1 MAFLLTKLGG
11 AMIFLIV
18 LAAMP
23 LCTGPA
29 VAAEYALGA
38 GDRIRLSVSNR
49 PDLSREL
56 IVQADG
62 SIVLERVGHINA
74 AGLSAS
80 ELEKAIARK
89 LIEASGSLAGDVAIE
104 ITAYR
109 PFYVV
114 GNVTSPGAYAF
125 QPDMNLMVAIALA
138 GGIRVPQSNDASV
151 RLEGARIE
159 ERIQVLK
166 LQIADTL
173 IRRARVEAELAGSK
187 TVAVPSDALDYA
199 VDDLTAKIVA
209 GENAVMTSRRTA
221 QEVQIRLLSE
231 QLVQIQRELE
241 NIDSQNKSALQ
252 RQALFQ
258 KEYEALKP
266 LIEKGLVTSNRSF
279 DLERSILST
288 AGELSSLRAA
298 SARARRE
305 RLDIERQIDAQTFA
319 IQREN
324 EAALRELTTFI
335 ASLFAQLDGAR
346 AQLFRADQL
355 TAELEARA
363 GERKKRG
370 AYLIMRRE
378 SGKVAVFEARLDTPI
393 NPGDIVTV
401 PGGVSSDGPTPGT
414 SAEETVPPPP

>member
-1 MAFLLTKLGG
+1 
-11 AMIFLIV
+11 
-18 LAAMP
+18 
-23 LCTGPA
+23 
-29 VAAEYALGA
+29 
-38 GDRIRLSVSNR
+38 
-49 PDLSREL
+49 
-56 IVQADG
+56 
-62 SIVLERVGHINA
+62 
-74 AGLSAS
+74 
-80 ELEKAIARK
+80 
-89 LIEASGSLAGDVAIE
+89 
-104 ITAYR
+104 
-109 PFYVV
+109 
-114 GNVTSPGAYAF
+114 
-125 QPDMNLMVAIALA
+125 MNLMVAIALA
-138 GGIRVPQSNDASV
+138 GGIRVPQSSDASV

-187 TVAVPSDALDYA
+187 TVAVPAEALDYA
-199 VDDLTAKIVA
+199 VENLTAKIVA
-209 GENAVMTSRRTA
+209 GENAVMTSRRIA

-241 NIDSQNKSALQ
+241 NIDSQNKSALE

-258 KEYEALKP
+258 KEYKALEP
-266 LIEKGLVTSNRSF
+266 LVEKGLITSNRAF
-279 DLERSILST
+279 DLERSILSA

-305 RLDIERQIDAQTFA
+305 RLDIERQMDAQTFA

-324 EAALRELTTFI
+324 EAALRELTTLI
-335 ASLFAQLDGAR
+335 ASLAAQLDGAR
-346 AQLFRADQL
+346 AQLQRADQL

-370 AYLIMRRE
+370 AFLIMRRE
-378 SGKVAVFEARLDTPI
+378 SGKVEVFEARLDTPI

-414 SAEETVPPPP
+414 SEQGTAPPQP